1 MSAAGP
7 TVTAT
12 FAVRPGRWPDDEPRL
27 RAIRHRVFVVEQRV
41 PEEIEWDG
49 IDAQCRHMIA
59 EDARGDAIGCGRLL
73 PDGYIGR
80 LAVLEAWR
88 GKGVGAA
95 LLDRL
100 VTLAVELGHS
110 RVMLNA
116 QTHALAFYARSGFTP
131 CGDPYEEAGI
141 LHQAMAR
148 TLR

>member
-1 MSAAGP
+1 MSAAFG
-7 TVTAT
+7 
-12 FAVRPGRWPDDEPRL
+12 VRPGRWPDDEPRL
-27 RAIRHRVFVVEQRV
+27 RAIRYRVFVAEQRV
-41 PEEIEWDG
+41 PVDIEWDG

-59 EDARGDAIGCGRLL
+59 EDTRGDAIGCGRLL
-73 PDGYIGR
+73 PDGHIGR
-80 LAVLEAWR
+80 LAVLAQWR

-100 VTLAVELGHS
+100 VALATELGHP

-116 QTHALAFYARSGFTP
+116 QTRAFAFYARAGFTP

-141 LHQAMAR
+141 LHQAMTR